1 MKPKINDEEKKEML
15 RRCITK
21 LDRCIYLLDEA
32 YEAHLIAD
40 QENKNM
46 SVPGHSGPALD

>member
-1 MKPKINDEEKKEML
+1 MKTKFTDEEKKEML

-40 QENKNM
+40 RETANDKTRNN
-46 SVPGHSGPALD
+46 